1 MRNNSKLS
9 QDEIGILI
17 LIVAI
22 LFGAWFRIMPAWMAG
37 FPINDGGMFYTM
49 ILDLQANHYIAP
61 LFTTYNHT
69 LIPFAYPPLGFYIGA
84 AISDLFNISPLTVI
98 RWLPGIINA
107 LCIPAFY
114 FFAKEVLGNK
124 FQGAIATLVYA
135 MIPHLTSWLSMGGGL
150 TRSLGMLFMLL
161 TLGYVHRVFAK
172 SDTRSILGAVIF
184 GGLTVLSH
192 TEAPIYTIAIALL
205 IWLMKSHTRKGIL
218 YGILIALGVLVIAAP
233 WYGMVIFRH
242 GIEPFLSISQ
252 TGAHSFGAT
261 FIALNINFLTE
272 EQFVGLLG
280 ALGILGIAVL
290 ASKKDYFILLMV
302 PVIFLAQPR
311 SAHVMGNI
319 PLALAAGFFI
329 AEIILPGMEKIQ
341 TGNKKLIAFL
351 GILSVY
357 LFSNSMYY
365 GFTLAEKHLSE
376 PEKVAMHWIEQNTPE
391 NSKFLVITGDQIAF
405 CDPINE
411 WFPTL
416 TKRESITTVQGSEWL
431 LGNDFTKN
439 MNQIHSLQG
448 CIDEG
453 AECFTRESDALG
465 KSFDYVYIS
474 IAPTTKNCGLAN
486 QSTRTTRG
494 LVIALENAREYLAV
508 YRSEKVVLFEKKLTQ
523 P

>member
-1 MRNNSKLS
+1 MLNKSKLS
-9 QDEIGILI
+9 QDEVGILI

-22 LFGAWFRIMPAWMAG
+22 LFGAWFRIMPAWLAR
-37 FPINDGGMFYTM
+37 FPVNDGGMFYTM
-49 ILDLQANHYIAP
+49 IMDLQANHYAIP

-69 LIPFAYPPLGFYIGA
+69 FIPFAYPPLGFYIGA
-84 AISDLFNISPLTVI
+84 GISDLLNVSPIVVI

-161 TLGYVHRVFAK
+161 TLGYVYRVFAK
-172 SDTRSILGAVIF
+172 NDTRSILGAVIF

-205 IWLMKSHTRKGIL
+205 IWLTKSRSLKGIL
-218 YGILIALGVLVIAAP
+218 HGILIALGVLVITAP
-233 WYGMVIFRH
+233 WYGMVIYRH

-252 TGAHSFGAT
+252 TGAHSFGAV

-272 EQFVGLLG
+272 EPYVGLLG
-280 ALGILGIAVL
+280 ALGILGIAAL
-290 ASKKDYFILLMV
+290 AAKKDYFIPLML

-311 SAHVMGNI
+311 SGHVMGNI
-319 PLALAAGFFI
+319 PLALAAGFLI
-329 AEIILPGMEKIQ
+329 AEIILPGLEKIQ

-351 GILSVY
+351 LILTVY

-365 GFTLAEKHLSE
+365 GFTLAERHLSE
-376 PEKVAMHWIEQNTPE
+376 PEKVAMQWIEQNTPE
-391 NSKFLVITGDQIAF
+391 DSKFLVITGDQIAF

-411 WFPTL
+411 WFPSL
-416 TKRESITTVQGSEWL
+416 AKRESLTTVQGSEWL
-431 LGNDFTKN
+431 LGNKFGEN
-439 MNQIHSLQG
+439 MAQIHSLQG

-453 AECFTRESDALG
+453 TECLAREAGILG
-465 KSFDYVYIS
+465 KPFDYVYVS
-474 IAPTTKNCGLAN
+474 IAPTTKNCGLSAS
-486 QSTRTTRG
+486 STRTTRG
-494 LVIALENAREYLAV
+494 LITALERTQGYSVA
-508 YRSEKVVLFEKKLTQ
+508 YRSEKVVLFEKK
-523 P
+523 